1 MYPPPRQS
9 TLVPSHK
16 IRRAMLSEGFDT
28 NRRPR
33 NPLRRNNMAAIST
46 GTLIGLGAL
55 QAGTQIYGQHKAIGA
70 QQRASR
76 EALAVEQAA
85 NREAAALAR
94 EQERWNR
101 QMYAQREERLNPFRT
116 MAMHS
121 LANAIPGGFQEG
133 QLPRFR
139 APRPEAFDPQYVM
152 RDDPMLG
159 GPQTMAAL
167 APQRPRYDQVSATG
181 VRGPRNTKVYSPQV
195 AAQEAAAQA
204 AATPMTME
212 ERIAEWN
219 NPQLAGAQWHS

>member
-1 MYPPPRQS
+1 MM
-9 TLVPSHK
+9 
-16 IRRAMLSEGFDT
+16 AEGFDT
-28 NRRPR
+28 NRRPGS
-33 NPLRRNNMAAIST
+33 NNMAAIST
-46 GTLIGLGAL
+46 GALIGLGAL
-55 QAGTQIYGQHKAIGA
+55 SAGTQIYGQHKAIGA
-70 QQRASR
+70 QQQASR
-76 EALAVEQAA
+76 EAYAVEDRRAQ
-85 NREAAALAR
+85 EAAQLAR

-101 QMYAQREERLNPFRT
+101 QMQARREERLNPYRV

-121 LANAIPGGFQEG
+121 LSNAIPGGFQDG

-139 APRPEAFDPQYVM
+139 TPRPEAFDPQYVM

-159 GPQTMAAL
+159 GQQTMAAL
-167 APQRPRYDQVSATG
+167 APQQPRYDQVSATG